1 MKTLEQERSNYAFE
15 CISEIKG
22 KDFEKDASSLIAKL
36 GTLILTNGLGNTL
49 AFLFS
54 KANSKANQNH
64 HLETKPKNHH
74 LEIIVIMSNW
84 LYKLEGQ
91 NKEVNSSNVK
101 EKIDQIMGD
110 FVLNVDVEKYMYY
123 TDEALRL
130 INWLRRF
137 SDAML
142 ESGGENND

>member
-1 MKTLEQERSNYAFE
+1 MKTLEQERSSYAFE
-15 CISEIKG
+15 CISKIKG
-22 KDFEKDASSLIAKL
+22 ENFEKDASSLIAKL

-54 KANSKANQNH
+54 KAKDH
-64 HLETKPKNHH
+64 HLETIA
-74 LEIIVIMSNW
+74 IISNW
-84 LYKLEGQ
+84 LYKLEGR
-91 NKEVNSSNVK
+91 KEEIKKDNVQQ
-101 EKIDQIMGD
+101 KIDQIMKK
-110 FVLNVDVEKYMYY
+110 FVLDVDVEKYMYY
-123 TDEALRL
+123 TDETLRL

>member
-15 CISEIKG
+15 CISEIKKE
-22 KDFEKDASSLIAKL
+22 KDKNFEKNASSLIAKL

-54 KANSKANQNH
+54 KAKDH
-64 HLETKPKNHH
+64 HLETIA
-74 LEIIVIMSNW
+74 IISNW

-91 NKEVNSSNVK
+91 NKEV
-101 EKIDQIMGD
+101 KIDQIMRD
-110 FVLNVDVEKYMYY
+110 FVLDVDVEKYMYY
-123 TDEALRL
+123 TDETLRL

-137 SDAML
+137 SDSML
-142 ESGGENND
+142 ESGGENNE

>member
-15 CISEIKG
+15 CISKIKG
-22 KDFEKDASSLIAKL
+22 KNFEKDASSLIAKL

-54 KANSKANQNH
+54 KAKDH
-64 HLETKPKNHH
+64 HLETIA
-74 LEIIVIMSNW
+74 IISNW
-84 LYKLEGQ
+84 LYKLEGR
-91 NKEVNSSNVK
+91 KEEIKKDNVQQ
-101 EKIDQIMGD
+101 KIEQIMKK
-110 FVLNVDVEKYMYY
+110 FVLDVDVEKYMYY
-123 TDEALRL
+123 TDETLRL

>member
-15 CISEIKG
+15 CISKIKG
-22 KDFEKDASSLIAKL
+22 KNFEKDASSLIAKL

-54 KANSKANQNH
+54 KA
-64 HLETKPKNHH
+64 KNHH
-74 LEIIVIMSNW
+74 LKIIVIISNW
-84 LYKLEGQ
+84 LYKLEGR
-91 NKEVNSSNVK
+91 KEEINEDNVQQ
-101 EKIDQIMGD
+101 KIKQIMND
-110 FVLNVDVEKYMYY
+110 FVLDVDVEKYMYY
-123 TDEALRL
+123 TDETLRL

>member
-1 MKTLEQERSNYAFE
+1 MKTLEQERSSYAFE
-15 CISEIKG
+15 CISKIKG
-22 KDFEKDASSLIAKL
+22 KNFEKDASSLIAKL

-54 KANSKANQNH
+54 KAKDH
-64 HLETKPKNHH
+64 HLET
-74 LEIIVIMSNW
+74 IVIISNW

-91 NKEVNSSNVK
+91 NKQVNSGNVK
-101 EKIDQIMGD
+101 EKEKIEQIMND
-110 FVLNVDVEKYMYY
+110 FVLDDVEKYMYY
-123 TDEALRL
+123 TDETLRL

>member
-1 MKTLEQERSNYAFE
+1 MKTLEQERGNYAFE

-54 KANSKANQNH
+54 KANSKAN
-64 HLETKPKNHH
+64 KNHH
-74 LEIIVIMSNW
+74 LEIIVIISNW
-84 LYKLEGQ
+84 LYKLKGQ

-101 EKIDQIMGD
+101 EEIDQIMGD
-110 FVLNVDVEKYMYY
+110 FVLDVDVEKYMYY
-123 TDEALRL
+123 TDETLRL

-142 ESGGENND
+142 ESGGENNE

>member
-15 CISEIKG
+15 CISKIKG
-22 KDFEKDASSLIAKL
+22 KNFEKDASYLIAKL

-49 AFLFS
+49 ASLFS
-54 KANSKANQNH
+54 KAKNH
-64 HLETKPKNHH
+64 HLET
-74 LEIIVIMSNW
+74 IVIISNW
-84 LYKLEGQ
+84 LYKLEGH
-91 NKEVNSSNVK
+91 NKEVNSGNVK

-110 FVLNVDVEKYMYY
+110 FVLDVDVEKYMYY
-123 TDEALRL
+123 TDETLRL

-142 ESGGENND
+142 ESGGENNE

>member
-15 CISEIKG
+15 CISKIKG
-22 KDFEKDASSLIAKL
+22 KNFEKDASSLIAKL

-54 KANSKANQNH
+54 KAKDH
-64 HLETKPKNHH
+64 HLETIA
-74 LEIIVIMSNW
+74 IISNW
-84 LYKLEGQ
+84 LYELEGR
-91 NKEVNSSNVK
+91 KEEIKKDNVQQ
-101 EKIDQIMGD
+101 KIGQIMRD
-110 FVLNVDVEKYMYY
+110 FVLDVDVEKYMYY
-123 TDEALRL
+123 TDETLRL

-142 ESGGENND
+142 ESGGENNE

>member
-1 MKTLEQERSNYAFE
+1 MKTLEQERSSYAFE
-15 CISEIKG
+15 CISKIKG
-22 KDFEKDASSLIAKL
+22 KNFEKDASSLIAKL

-54 KANSKANQNH
+54 KAKNHHH
-64 HLETKPKNHH
+64 HLET
-74 LEIIVIMSNW
+74 IVIISNW
-84 LYKLEGQ
+84 LYKLEGRK
-91 NKEVNSSNVK
+91 KEINEDNVQQ
-101 EKIDQIMGD
+101 KIDQIMRD
-110 FVLNVDVEKYMYY
+110 FVLGVGVEKYMYY
-123 TDEALRL
+123 TDETLRL

>member
-15 CISEIKG
+15 CISKIKG
-22 KDFEKDASSLIAKL
+22 KNFEKNASSLIAKL

-54 KANSKANQNH
+54 KAKDH
-64 HLETKPKNHH
+64 HLET
-74 LEIIVIMSNW
+74 IVIISNW
-84 LYKLEGQ
+84 LYKLEGR
-91 NKEVNSSNVK
+91 KEEIKKDNVQQ
-101 EKIDQIMGD
+101 KIDQIMND
-110 FVLNVDVEKYMYY
+110 FVLDVYVEKYMYY
-123 TDEALRL
+123 TDETLRL

>member
-15 CISEIKG
+15 CISRIKEK
-22 KDFEKDASSLIAKL
+22 KDKNFEKDASSLIAKL

-54 KANSKANQNH
+54 KAKDH
-64 HLETKPKNHH
+64 HLET
-74 LEIIVIMSNW
+74 IVIISNW
-84 LYKLEGQ
+84 LYKLEGR
-91 NKEVNSSNVK
+91 KEEIKKDNVQQ
-101 EKIDQIMGD
+101 KIDQIMKK
-110 FVLNVDVEKYMYY
+110 FVLDVDVEKYMYY
-123 TDEALRL
+123 TDETLRL